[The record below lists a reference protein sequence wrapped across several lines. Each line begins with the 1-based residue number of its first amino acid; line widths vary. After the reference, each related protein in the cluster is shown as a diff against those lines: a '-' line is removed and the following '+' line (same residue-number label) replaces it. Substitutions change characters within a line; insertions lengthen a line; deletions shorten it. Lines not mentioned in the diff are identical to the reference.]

1 MCCTS
6 YTMKGI
12 IRATKR
18 NRKVGANKSTRLS
31 PSNRMAVVGGTKLAI
46 LGE

>member
-12 IRATKR
+12 IRATNR

-31 PSNRMAVVGGTKLAI
+31 ARWELDILAQTMI
-46 LGE
+46 

>member
-6 YTMKGI
+6 YAMIGI

-18 NRKVGANKSTRLS
+18 NRKVGANKTTRLS
-31 PSNRMAVVGGTKLAI
+31 ARWELDI
-46 LGE
+46 LEQTTI